1 MRCPN
6 CNSEMS
12 CEVGLHEYTESGLD
26 NITLEGVEI
35 CTCSCGE
42 KIVSIPHMPELHSL
56 IGLSLLKKKSLL
68 DGKEIRFLRKNM
80 GLTGIKLAKLL
91 GVDNATISRWEKGKH
106 PITNAHD
113 RTLRLVYSIIKGI
126 KTEEIRH
133 LLEDE
138 FIKIQPNLTP
148 SPVHKIPLDQWPDKG
163 HVLFPQLTAQNS

>member
-1 MRCPN
+1 MRCSN
-6 CNSEMS
+6 CKEEMIKEFGS
-12 CEVGLHEYTESGLD
+12 HQYKESGLD
-26 NITLEGVEI
+26 NVFLDGVLI
-35 CTCSCGE
+35 YKCSCGE
-42 KIVSIPHMPELHSL
+42 KMIGIPHMPELHNL

-80 GLTGIKLAKLL
+80 GLTGIRLAKLL

-126 KTEEIRH
+126 ETEKIRH

-138 FIKIQPNLTP
+138 FVEIKPSLIP
-148 SPVHKIPLDQWPDKG
+148 SPVHKIPLDQWPNKG
-163 HVLFPQLTAQNS
+163 HVLFPQLAAQNS